1 MPAKSALLRAPFL
14 VCTLVAVNSQNAELS
29 ARPDATPAAALRL
42 GGYSFL
48 ILFFELALIRYVPGH
63 VRVFGFFL
71 NFVLM
76 ATFLGMGVGLLRSEH
91 AQRLR
96 WLAVPALLALFGAV
110 KYFANVLVGGNISH
124 DEYLWGQFLTSSP
137 NVKEMGIVPVA
148 TILFGFC
155 VLLFVPLGGL
165 LGREF
170 RKFPPL
176 HAYSIDVA
184 GSLFGVLA
192 FAIASAL
199 WTPPLVWFGAALV
212 IWVLLSL
219 NDWKFAGALV
229 AAGIAVLG
237 LVQWSGG
244 AQIGRGGAPGKEFWS
259 PYYRI
264 DLFVNPH
271 IHTVDVNGSLHQYM
285 LDLSP
290 ETAAR
295 YPQIRDQ
302 REAYLKPLKLVPR
315 IDTALVLG
323 AGTGN
328 DVALLLQLGAVHIDA
343 VEIDPTIL
351 TLGKAL
357 HFQAP
362 YSDPR
367 VSTHVND
374 ARAFLRQ
381 TRQHYDLIVLGTLD
395 SQTLL
400 SGLSSLRLDNYV
412 YTVESFEAAR
422 ARLKPGGRLVTYHES
437 PFPYVAAKIHRVLTM
452 AFGKEPVVLFQQSHL
467 FNYSFIAGGDV
478 EPKLG
483 TEIPAGEV
491 GNVAV
496 PRDNWPYLYLSG
508 RTIPAHY
515 LKALGIVLAIALGLV
530 GAAAGTS
537 LRGGGGFD
545 GAMFFM
551 GAGFLLVETKSVTEM
566 SLLFGSTWTVNL
578 LVFSSILV
586 TILVANLLVLRKPW
600 PSLREPFALLF
611 AALTLAY
618 VIPVRKVLWLGLVG
632 QWIIGGLLVALP
644 ILFAAT
650 IFAMLF
656 RTRENPTR
664 ALAYNLVG
672 AIVGGVL
679 EYSSMI
685 TGVKALYLIAAAAY
699 FGAWWFTRRDA
710 RTYSLP
716 VLTRPQLPG

>member
-1 MPAKSALLRAPFL
+1 VISQSAEP
-14 VCTLVAVNSQNAELS
+14 S
-29 ARPDATPAAALRL
+29 ARPDATRAAALRL

-48 ILFFELALIRYVPGH
+48 ILFLELALIRYVPGH

-71 NFVLM
+71 NFVLI
-76 ATFLGMGVGLLRSEH
+76 ATFLGMGVGLLRSEQ
-91 AQRLR
+91 ARRLR

-110 KYFANVLVGGNISH
+110 KYFANVVIGGNIDH
-124 DEYLWGQFLTSSP
+124 DEYLWGQFLASSP
-137 NVKEMGIVPVA
+137 NVTQMGIVPVA
-148 TILFGFC
+148 TILFGLC
-155 VLLFVPLGGL
+155 AIVFVPLGGL
-165 LGREF
+165 LGAEF

-192 FAIASAL
+192 FAVGSAL
-199 WTPPLVWFGAALV
+199 WTPPLVWFGAALA

-219 NDWKFAGALV
+219 DDWKFGGALAV
-229 AAGIAVLG
+229 TGILVLG

-244 AQIGRGGAPGKEFWS
+244 EQLERSGGRGKEYWS

-264 DLFVNPH
+264 DLFVDPH
-271 IHTVDVNGSLHQYM
+271 LYTVDVNGSLHQYM

-290 ETAAR
+290 EVAAR
-295 YPQIRDQ
+295 YPQIGSQ
-302 REAYLKPLKLVPR
+302 REAYLKPLRMVPR
-315 IDTALVLG
+315 IDTVLVLG

-328 DVALLLQLGAVHIDA
+328 DLALLLQLGAKHIDA

-351 TLGKAL
+351 TLGRAL

-362 YSDPR
+362 YADPR
-367 VSTHVND
+367 VHAHVND

-381 TRQHYDLIVLGTLD
+381 TRQQYDLIVLGTLD

-400 SGLSSLRLDNYV
+400 SGMSSLRLDNYV
-412 YTVESFEAAR
+412 YTVESFKSAR
-422 ARLKPGGRLVTYHES
+422 ARLKPGGRLVTYHMS
-437 PFPYVAAKIHRVLTM
+437 PFPYVAAKIHRVLTE
-452 AFGKEPVVLFQQSHL
+452 AFEKEPVVLFQPDSHL
-467 FNYSFIAGGDV
+467 FNYSFIAGGDP
-478 EPKLG
+478 EPAISA
-483 TEIPAGEV
+483 TIPAGRV
-491 GNVAV
+491 GAVAV
-496 PRDNWPYLYLSG
+496 PRDDWPYLYLG
-508 RTIPAHY
+508 RRTIPAHY

-530 GAAAGTS
+530 GAAAGRN
-537 LRGGGGFD
+537 LRGGFD

-600 PSLREPFALLF
+600 PSLVTPFGLLF
-611 AALTLAY
+611 LALGLAY
-618 VIPVRKVLWLGLVG
+618 AIPVRDVLWLGLAG
-632 QWIIGGLLVALP
+632 QWLIGGLLVALP

-650 IFAMLF
+650 IFATLF
-656 RTRENPTR
+656 RTRTNPTR

-679 EYSSMI
+679 EYSSMV

-699 FGAWWFTRRDA
+699 VGALWFTQRDA
-710 RTYSLP
+710 
-716 VLTRPQLPG
+716 LTRPQSPG

>member
-1 MPAKSALLRAPFL
+1 MRPIEPPPLQPT
-14 VCTLVAVNSQNAELS
+14 VHITTLVAVTDPSAGLS
-29 ARPDATPAAALRL
+29 ARPDATRAAALRL

-48 ILFFELALIRYVPGH
+48 ILFLELALIRYVPGH

-76 ATFLGMGVGLLRSEH
+76 SAFLGMGVGLLRSEQAH
-91 AQRLR
+91 RLR
-96 WLAVPALLALFGAV
+96 WLAIPALLALFGAV

-148 TILFGFC
+148 TILFGLCTF
-155 VLLFVPLGGL
+155 LFVPLGGL

-192 FAIASAL
+192 FAVASAL
-199 WTPPLVWFGAALV
+199 WTPPMVWFAAALA

-219 NDWKFAGALV
+219 DDWKFAVGLG
-229 AAGIAVLG
+229 AAGIAALG
-237 LVQWSGG
+237 LIQWSGG
-244 AQIGRGGAPGKEFWS
+244 AQVRRSGAPGREYWS

-264 DLFVNPH
+264 DLFVSPH
-271 IHTVDVNGSLHQYM
+271 IYTIDVNGSLHQYM

-290 ETAAR
+290 EAAAKFV
-295 YPQIRDQ
+295 QIRDQ
-302 REAYLKPLKLVPR
+302 RDAYLKPLRMVPR
-315 IDTALVLG
+315 VDTALVLG
-323 AGTGN
+323 SGTGN
-328 DVALLLQLGAVHIDA
+328 DVALLLQLGAKHIDA

-367 VSTHVND
+367 VTAYVND
-374 ARAFLRQ
+374 ARAFLRR
-381 TRQHYDLIVLGTLD
+381 TKQHYDLIVLGTLD

-400 SGLSSLRLDNYV
+400 SGMSSLRLDNYV
-412 YTVESFEAAR
+412 YTVESFESAR

-437 PFPYVAAKIHRVLTM
+437 PFPYVAAKIHRVLTE

-478 EPKLG
+478 EPTIG
-483 TEIPAGEV
+483 PGVPAGEV
-491 GNVAV
+491 GTVAV
-496 PRDNWPYLYLSG
+496 PRDDWPYLYLSR

-530 GAAAGTS
+530 GAAAGRN

-586 TILVANLLVLRKPW
+586 TILIANLIVLRKPW
-600 PSLREPFALLF
+600 PSLRWPFALLF
-611 AALTLAY
+611 AALGLAY
-618 VIPVRKVLWLGLVG
+618 LIPVRDVLWLGMTG
-632 QWIIGGLLVALP
+632 QWLIGGLLVALP

-656 RTRENPTR
+656 RTRANPTR

-679 EYSSMI
+679 EYASML

-699 FGAWWFTRRDA
+699 VGALWFTQRGA
-710 RTYSLP
+710 LAYL
-716 VLTRPQLPG
+716 RPKYVNMH

>member
-1 MPAKSALLRAPFL
+1 LPVEDALLQAASL
-14 VCTLVAVNSQNAELS
+14 VYTLVPVPSHSAELS

-71 NFVLM
+71 NLVLM
-76 ATFLGMGVGLLRSEH
+76 ATFLGMGVGLLRSEQ
-91 AQRLR
+91 ARQVR

-110 KYFANVLVGGNISH
+110 KYFANVMVGGNIVH
-124 DEYLWGQFLTSSP
+124 DEYLWGQFLTTSP
-137 NVKEMGIVPVA
+137 NVQQMGIVPVA
-148 TILFGFC
+148 TILFAFC
-155 VLLFVPLGGL
+155 VFLFVPLGGL
-165 LGREF
+165 LGHEF
-170 RKFPPL
+170 RKFAPL

-192 FAIASAL
+192 FAVASAL
-199 WTPPLVWFGAALV
+199 WTPPLVWFGVALA

-219 NDWKFAGALV
+219 TDWKFSAALAV
-229 AAGIAVLG
+229 TGVAVLG

-244 AQIGRGGAPGKEFWS
+244 AQIQRATGGGKEYWS

-264 DLFVNPH
+264 DLFVEPH
-271 IHTVDVNGSLHQYM
+271 LYTVDVNGSLHQYM

-295 YPQIRDQ
+295 FPQIRGQ
-302 REAYLKPLKLVPR
+302 RDSYLKPLKLVPH
-315 IDTALVLG
+315 IDTVLVMG

-328 DVALLLQLGAVHIDA
+328 DLALLLQLGAKHIDA

-362 YSDPR
+362 YADPR
-367 VSTHVND
+367 VTAYVND
-374 ARAFLRQ
+374 ARAYLRRTHQ
-381 TRQHYDLIVLGTLD
+381 KYDLIVLGTLD

-400 SGLSSLRLDNYV
+400 SGMSSLRLDNYV
-412 YTVESFEAAR
+412 YTVEAFQSAR

-437 PFPYVAAKIHRVLTM
+437 PFPYVAAKIDRVLTE
-452 AFGKEPVVLFQQSHL
+452 AFGKPPLVLFQPESHL
-467 FNYSFIAGGDV
+467 FNYSFIAGGDSA
-478 EPKLG
+478 PALG
-483 TEIPAGEV
+483 REIPAGAV
-491 GNVAV
+491 GTVAV
-496 PRDNWPYLYLSG
+496 PRDDWPYLYLA
-508 RTIPAHY
+508 RRIIPSHY
-515 LKALGIVLAIALGLV
+515 LKALGIVLAIALCLV
-530 GAAAGTS
+530 GAAAGKN
-537 LRGGGGFD
+537 LRGGFD

-578 LVFSSILV
+578 LVFSSILA
-586 TILVANLLVLRKPW
+586 TILIANVLVLRKPW
-600 PSLREPFALLF
+600 PSLRAPFALLF
-611 AALTLAY
+611 AALMLAFF
-618 VIPVRKVLWLGLVG
+618 IPVREVLWLGLVG
-632 QWIIGGLLVALP
+632 QWVVGGMVVALP

-656 RTRENPTR
+656 RTRANPTR

-672 AIVGGVL
+672 AIAGGVF

-685 TGVKALYLIAAAAY
+685 TGVKALYLIAAVAY
-699 FGAWWFTRRDA
+699 LGALWFTRRDA
-710 RTYSLP
+710 LTLP
-716 VLTRPQLPG
+716 Q